1 MPLALSSRRIERPEQ
16 SSRHS
21 LIPEPIPEPGLSPT
35 VFVLNRFSAT
45 ATLSR
50 PGRNPASNVSFTRWT
65 AGCGTVAA
73 AFCAA
78 TCAEPACVARSRLA
92 HSQDFIQTRF
102 KVFLT
107 LRPQAD
113 FFNGKRFLFRTH
125 PPHQLLDILPR
136 FLLIFAQI
144 LRL

>member
-21 LIPEPIPEPGLSPT
+21 LIPEPVPEPGLSAT

-45 ATLSR
+45 ATVSR

-73 AFCAA
+73 A
-78 TCAEPACVARSRLA
+78 CAEPDCLARSRLA
-92 HSQDFIQTRF
+92 HSQNFIQTRF
-102 KVFLT
+102 KVFLA
-107 LRPQAD
+107 LGPQAD
-113 FFNGKRFLFRTH
+113 FFNG
-125 PPHQLLDILPR
+125 
-136 FLLIFAQI
+136 
-144 LRL
+144 